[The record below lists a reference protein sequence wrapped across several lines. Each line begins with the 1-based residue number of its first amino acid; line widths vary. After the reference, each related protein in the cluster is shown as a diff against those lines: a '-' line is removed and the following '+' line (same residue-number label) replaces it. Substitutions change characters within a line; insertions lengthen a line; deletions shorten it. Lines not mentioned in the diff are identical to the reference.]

1 MPARDGNTVVEPVV
15 LSASR
20 ATDIPAF
27 YADWFMRRLR
37 AGFFRW
43 ANPFNAAQVQT
54 VSVAKTRAIVFWTK
68 DPAGIG
74 PHLDELDR
82 RGLHYYFQY
91 TLNDYEAEGLEP
103 GLPPLAARIDS
114 FWRLADRLGPDRV
127 IWRLDPLLLTDRLGV
142 PEWLDRTARLM
153 AQLARHT
160 RKLVFSFADIAAY
173 PAVRRNLARAG
184 IAAREFAPAEME
196 EFARGLAALN
206 RAHGLAL
213 APARRKSTWPRTAS
227 RTTVAW
233 TASCW
238 RGWDPATRR
247 CWNSWARARRGR
259 IRASGA
265 RAGASPARTS
275 GATARARTAASTA
288 TQTFRAPRRNGISAR
303 TVRKTKRSDR
313 RARAD
318 Q

>member
-1 MPARDGNTVVEPVV
+1 MAADGTIWPVV

-54 VSVAKTRAIVFWTK
+54 VFVAKTRAIVFWTK
-68 DPAGIG
+68 DPAGIE

-91 TLNDYEAEGLEP
+91 TLNDYEAESLEP
-103 GLPPLAARIDS
+103 GLPALAARIDS
-114 FWRLADRLGPDRV
+114 FRRLADRLGPDRV

-142 PEWLDRTARLM
+142 PELLERAARLM

-160 RKLVFSFADIAAY
+160 RKLVFSFADVAAY
-173 PAVRRNLARAG
+173 PAVQRNLARAG
-184 IAAREFAPAEME
+184 ITAREFAPAEME

-213 APARRKSTWPRTAS
+213 ATCAEEIDLAAHGIAHNRCVDGELLARLGSGDAALLEFLGSRAARKDPGQRPACGCLAS
-227 RTTVAW
+227 KDVGRYGTCPHGCGYCYANM
-233 TASCW
+233 S
-238 RGWDPATRR
+238 
-247 CWNSWARARRGR
+247 RA
-259 IRASGA
+259 
-265 RAGASPARTS
+265 
-275 GATARARTAASTA
+275 AAERN
-288 TQTFRAPRRNGISAR
+288 FRAHRPENETI
-303 TVRKTKRSDR
+303 
-313 RARAD
+313 
-318 Q
+318 

>member
-1 MPARDGNTVVEPVV
+1 MPARDGNTVVEPIV

-20 ATDIPAF
+20 ATDVPAF

-68 DPAGIG
+68 DPAGIE

-91 TLNDYEAEGLEP
+91 TLNDYEAESLEP
-103 GLPPLAARIDS
+103 GLPALAARIDS
-114 FWRLADRLGPDRV
+114 FRRLADRLGPDRV
-127 IWRLDPLLLTDRLGV
+127 VWRLDPLLLTDRLGV
-142 PEWLDRTARLM
+142 PELLDRAARLM
-153 AQLARHT
+153 AQLARHV

-184 IAAREFAPAEME
+184 IAARELAPAEMD

-206 RAHGLAL
+206 RAYGLAL
-213 APARRKSTWPRTAS
+213 ATCAEEIDLAAHGIAHNRCVDGELLARLGPDDAALLEFLGSRAARKDPGQRRACGCLASKDVGRYGTCPHGCVYCYANAS
-227 RTTVAW
+227 R
-233 TASCW
+233 
-238 RGWDPATRR
+238 
-247 CWNSWARARRGR
+247 
-259 IRASGA
+259 
-265 RAGASPARTS
+265 
-275 GATARARTAASTA
+275 AAA
-288 TQTFRAPRRNGISAR
+288 ERNFRAHRPENETI
-303 TVRKTKRSDR
+303 
-313 RARAD
+313 
-318 Q
+318 